1 MNLKELSKIKTKS
14 AKRIGRGP
22 GSGKGKT
29 SGRGQKGQNARG
41 KLPITHSH
49 FEGGQRPLIK
59 RLPYRKGKGNRKVS
73 KKPAV
78 VNLKAINV
86 LPKGEIV
93 TVESLI
99 KFKIV
104 EKNDAKIYG
113 VKILGEG
120 TLSGP
125 YKFNIKTS
133 KRAAE
138 KIKKTGGEIIT
149 PKSK

>member
-1 MNLKELSKIKTKS
+1 VNLKDFPKLKAKG

-73 KKPAV
+73 KKPIV
-78 VNLKAINV
+78 VNLKAINI
-86 LPKGEIV
+86 LPRGEIV
-93 TVESLI
+93 TVDSLI
-99 KFKIV
+99 RHKIV
-104 EKNDAKIYG
+104 EKNDAEIYG
-113 VKILGEG
+113 VKVLGEG
-120 TLSGP
+120 TISHP

-133 KRAAE
+133 KSAAE
-138 KIKKTGGEIIT
+138 KIRKAGGEIIT
-149 PKSK
+149 SKSK

>member
-1 MNLKELSKIKTKS
+1 MNLKNLPKMKAKS

-73 KKPAV
+73 KKPIV
-78 VNLKAINV
+78 VNLKAINI

-93 TVESLI
+93 TVDSLI
-99 KFKIV
+99 KHKIV
-104 EKNDAKIYG
+104 EKNDAKTYG

-120 TLSGP
+120 TLSAA
-125 YKFNIKTS
+125 YKFNIRTS
-133 KRAAE
+133 KSAAE
-138 KIKKTGGEIIT
+138 KIKKAGGEIQT
-149 PKSK
+149 SKLK